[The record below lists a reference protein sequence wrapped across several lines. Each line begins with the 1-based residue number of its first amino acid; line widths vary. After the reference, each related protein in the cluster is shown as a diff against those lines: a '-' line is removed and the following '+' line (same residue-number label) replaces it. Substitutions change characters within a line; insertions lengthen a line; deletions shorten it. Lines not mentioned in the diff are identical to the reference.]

1 MKASRLWLVIVTALV
16 AVGLPSAEAQV
27 TSFSV
32 AASRVATKL
41 AEAFPKVRG
50 VIVSIDQDGKLIV
63 DLTKEQGVYPG
74 LEMEIFREGEPFKH
88 PVTGEV
94 LGRLDK
100 RVAFLKVVEV
110 RERFSVGQLLDQER
124 SVKQGDGVRVTGARI
139 LIGLAKVD
147 SPAAGEMVERILA
160 REVEGALKKT
170 GRFEV
175 IDERMMRSTLVKA
188 KLKEGTALT
197 DPAGLE
203 VLRRELRLSGVAL
216 VKLGASAEGAQEVDV
231 ELISTRTGSPVTV
244 VSAEVPASVA
254 ATTPQSPEAETPAAA
269 SPPPAASTADRE
281 QGAFPAWLGPPNPE
295 SSTVNPHFTQN
306 PFFGL
311 KGRIGAGGQPSYFI
325 QPVLPGLKRIAFG
338 DLDGDGQDEMVGI
351 TENKVMVFRWT
362 GRSMAL
368 KKTWVG
374 TELNNYL
381 LVDVAD
387 INQNGRAEIF
397 VSNMDSRQMS
407 SGIWSTELK
416 SVVLELKGE
425 NLDQE
430 ELVPIW
436 ENVPLWFRVLK
447 YPEYPEG
454 VLLTQPLGRHIPF
467 GDPIRRYVWDEKA
480 YVPDAEW
487 AFPTGLRIDSLALV
501 DLTGNGQEEFV
512 ILGND
517 GLIRIGDQDGKK
529 LAQTN
534 EPLGYYDHLSF
545 KQELHQLD
553 VVYRGDNPTLE
564 DRISERWIQRRLLVT
579 NLGPNGSPGILAGGN
594 YGPTVS
600 NIIQALA
607 LTDSSRVVH
616 YVWDGKGLTK
626 EWSSELSRSSYVAD
640 YGLFQLWG
648 APALAVLS
656 LDRGLLKAT
665 EGILEIYRLVPT
677 KSKAAAVRPAIV
689 PREQ

>member
-16 AVGLPSAEAQV
+16 TVGLPAAQAQM

-32 AASRVATKL
+32 AASRVAEKL
-41 AEAFPKVRG
+41 GEAFPKVRG
-50 VIVSIDQDGKLIV
+50 VIVSIDRDGKLIV

-110 RERFSVGQLLDQER
+110 QERFSVGQLLDQEG
-124 SVKQGDGVRVTGARI
+124 SVRQGDGVRVTGARI

-175 IDERMMRSTLVKA
+175 IDERLMRSTLVKA
-188 KLKEGTALT
+188 KLKGETTLT
-197 DPAGLE
+197 DRAGLE
-203 VLRRELRLSGVAL
+203 VLRRELRLSGLAL

-244 VSAEVPASVA
+244 VSAEVPATVA
-254 ATTPQSPEAETPAAA
+254 ATKSESPEAETPPPAA
-269 SPPPAASTADRE
+269 PPTAASTANQQ

-295 SSTVNPHFTQN
+295 SSDVNPHFTQN

-311 KGRIGAGGQPSYFI
+311 KGRIGRGGKPTYYV
-325 QPVLPGLKRIAFG
+325 QPVPPGLKRIAFG

-374 TELNNYL
+374 AELDNYL

-397 VSNMDSRQMS
+397 VSSVDSRQMAS
-407 SGIWSTELK
+407 AIWSTDLK
-416 SVVLELKGE
+416 SVVLEMKGE
-425 NLDQE
+425 SLDQE

-436 ENVPLWFRVLK
+436 ENVPLFFRVLR
-447 YPEYPEG
+447 YPQYPDG
-454 VLLTQPLGRHIPF
+454 VLLTQPIGRYIPF
-467 GDPIRRYVWDEKA
+467 ADPIRRYVWDEKG
-480 YVPDAEW
+480 YVPDPEW
-487 AFPTGLRIDSLALV
+487 AFPTGLRLDSLALV
-501 DLTGNGQEEFV
+501 DLTGDGEEEFV

-517 GLIRIGDQDGKK
+517 GLIRVGTQAGKK
-529 LAQTN
+529 IAQTN
-534 EPLGYYDHLSF
+534 EPLGYYDHISF
-545 KQELHQLD
+545 QQEMHRFD
-553 VVYRGDNPTLE
+553 VVYDSDNPRME
-564 DRISERWIQRRLLVT
+564 DRIGEQWIQRRLLVT
-579 NLGPNGSPGILAGGN
+579 NLGPNGSPGILAGAN

-616 YVWDGKGLTK
+616 YAWDGKGLTK

-640 YGLFQLWG
+640 YGLFRLWG

-665 EGILEIYRLVPT
+665 EGVLEIYRLVQPQ
-677 KSKAAAVRPAIV
+677 SKAAAARPAIV
-689 PREQ
+689 PRKQ

>member
-1 MKASRLWLVIVTALV
+1 MSRLWLVIVTAFV

-94 LGRLDK
+94 MGRLDK

-175 IDERMMRSTLVKA
+175 IDERLMRSTLVKA
-188 KLKEGTALT
+188 KLKEDTTFT
-197 DPAGLE
+197 DPAALE

-216 VKLGASAEGAQEVDV
+216 VKLGASAEGSQEVDV

-244 VSAEVPASVA
+244 VSAEVPTTVA
-254 ATTPQSPEAETPAAA
+254 ATKSQGPEAGTPAPAA
-269 SPPPAASTADRE
+269 PRPAASTANRE

-295 SSTVNPHFTQN
+295 SSTVNPHFTEN
-306 PFFGL
+306 PYFGL

-325 QPVLPGLKRIAFG
+325 QPVPPGLKRIAFG

-351 TENKVMVFRWT
+351 TDNKVMVFRWT

-374 TELNNYL
+374 TEMDNYL

-387 INQNGRAEIF
+387 INHNGRAEIF

-407 SGIWSTELK
+407 SAIWSTELK
-416 SVVLELKGE
+416 SFVLELKGE

-447 YPEYPEG
+447 YPQHPEG
-454 VLLTQPLGRHIPF
+454 ILLTQPTGRYDTF
-467 GDPIRRYVWDEKA
+467 AGSIRRYVWGEQG
-480 YVPDAEW
+480 YVPDPEW
-487 AFPTGLRIDSLALV
+487 VFPSKSGLRIDSLALV
-501 DLTGNGQEEFV
+501 DLTGNGEEEFV

-517 GLIRIGDQDGKK
+517 GLIRVGDQDGKK

-545 KQELHQLD
+545 EQELNFLD
-553 VVYRGDNPTLE
+553 VVYDSDSPRMD
-564 DRISERWIQRRLLVT
+564 DRISERSIQRIA
-579 NLGPNGSPGILAGGN
+579 PGR
-594 YGPTVS
+594 TVCV
-600 NIIQALA
+600 I
-607 LTDSSRVVH
+607 
-616 YVWDGKGLTK
+616 
-626 EWSSELSRSSYVAD
+626 
-640 YGLFQLWG
+640 
-648 APALAVLS
+648 
-656 LDRGLLKAT
+656 
-665 EGILEIYRLVPT
+665 
-677 KSKAAAVRPAIV
+677 
-689 PREQ
+689 REQVSHYDSATHLRNACTIRPDLQAQSPRQAALRPEPISDGDRADGRPPDHAILSPAP

>member
-1 MKASRLWLVIVTALV
+1 
-16 AVGLPSAEAQV
+16 
-27 TSFSV
+27 
-32 AASRVATKL
+32 
-41 AEAFPKVRG
+41 FPKVRG

-110 RERFSVGQLLDQER
+110 QERFSVGQLLDQER
-124 SVKQGDGVRVTGARI
+124 SVRQGDGVRVTGARI

-175 IDERMMRSTLVKA
+175 IDERLMRSTLVKA

-197 DPAGLE
+197 DPAALE

-231 ELISTRTGSPVTV
+231 ELISTRTGSPLTV
-244 VSAEVPASVA
+244 VSAEVPATVA
-254 ATTPQSPEAETPAAA
+254 ATKSQGPEAATSTPAA
-269 SPPPAASTADRE
+269 PPPAASTADPE

-295 SSTVNPHFTQN
+295 SSTVNPHFTEN
-306 PFFGL
+306 PYFGL
-311 KGRIGAGGQPSYFI
+311 KGRIGAGGQPSYYI
-325 QPVLPGLKRIAFG
+325 QPVPPDLKRIAFG

-368 KKTWVG
+368 KKTWEG
-374 TELNNYL
+374 TQLDNYL

-397 VSNMDSRQMS
+397 VSNMDSRQLAS
-407 SGIWSTELK
+407 DIWSAELK

-425 NLDQE
+425 NLDQG

-447 YPEYPEG
+447 YPQYPEG
-454 VLLTQPLGRHIPF
+454 VLLTQPLGRHTPF
-467 GDPIRRYVWDEKA
+467 GDPIRRNVWDEKG
-480 YVPDAEW
+480 YVPDPEW
-487 AFPTGLRIDSLALV
+487 VFPSKSGLRIDSVALV
-501 DLTGNGQEEFV
+501 DLTGNGEEEFV
-512 ILGND
+512 ILGID
-517 GLIRIGDQDGKK
+517 GLIRVGTQEGKK
-529 LAQTN
+529 IAQTN

-545 KQELHQLD
+545 QQELHQLD
-553 VVYRGDNPTLE
+553 AVYISGNPSLE
-564 DRISERWIQRRLLVT
+564 DRVSERWVQRRLLVT
-579 NLGPNGSPGILAGGN
+579 NLGPKGSPGVLVGAN

-616 YVWDGKGLTK
+616 YAWDGKGLK
-626 EWSSELSRSSYVAD
+626 QEWSSELSRSSYVAD
-640 YGLFQLWG
+640 YGLFRLWG

-656 LDRGLLKAT
+656 LDRGLLKAA
-665 EGILEIYRLVPT
+665 EGILEIYRLVPPQGET
-677 KSKAAAVRPAIV
+677 AAARPAKV
-689 PREQ
+689 PRKQ